1 LAAEQLAENAKIEGR
16 IDIFEIEQFIAINLY
31 ELGKFK
37 ADGRRMAIAD
47 LVACYNEIIEEIE
60 TDPSLKIEIKS

>member
-1 LAAEQLAENAKIEGR
+1 L

-31 ELGKFK
+31 ELGKLK

-47 LVACYNEIIEEIE
+47 LVACYSEIIEEIE